1 MRVLKLN
8 NFTNMKKFHIS
19 LAVNDIQESVAEYS
33 AKFGVEPEVVI
44 DGKYALW
51 RAEGLNFSISCK
63 PEIAGQMRHLG
74 FENPNAESFTTSADC
89 NGILWEEFTEQMQ
102 KEEIETFYR
111 KIIK

>member
-1 MRVLKLN
+1 M
-8 NFTNMKKFHIS
+8 TKFHIS
-19 LAVNDIQESVAEYS
+19 IAVNDIKASVAEYS
-33 AKFGVEPEVVI
+33 TKFGIEPQVVI

-51 RAEGLNFSISCK
+51 RTETLNFSISCK

-74 FENPNAESFTTSADC
+74 FENPQAQSFATSTDC
-89 NGILWEEFTEQMQ
+89 NGILWEEFSEPMQ